1 MIYKKISQIAN
12 ALKVAKGNKVA
23 FKSVKYEYRNINDI
37 RMALKPLLFDN
48 AVCYIPTQTI
58 NNNVVTIE
66 STFVDLED
74 NDNFN
79 TSFSVIIDNH
89 DGMSREQAIGSASSY
104 AEKYLLSAL
113 FMLEDNTPD
122 VDSQE
127 VRERDATAI
136 EKAIAELQNCKTLEE
151 LSACCK
157 KYPQYINTPRFLAV
171 GKTKKSEL
179 CNNKNKS

>member
-12 ALKVAKGNKVA
+12 ILKVGKSNKVA
-23 FKSVKYEYRNINDI
+23 FKNVKYEYRNINDI
-37 RMALKPLLFDN
+37 RMALKPLLFEN
-48 AVCYIPTQTI
+48 AVCYIPTQTV

-113 FMLEDNTPD
+113 FMLENSTPD
-122 VDSQE
+122 IDSQE
-127 VRERDATAI
+127 IKERDATAI

-171 GKTKKSEL
+171 GKTKKNEL
-179 CNNKNKS
+179 CNKNKS

>member
-12 ALKVAKGNKVA
+12 DLKVAKGNKVA

-37 RMALKPLLFDN
+37 RMALKPLLFEN
-48 AVCYIPTQTI
+48 EVCYIPTQQI
-58 NNNVVTIE
+58 NNNIVTIE
-66 STFVDLED
+66 ATFVDLED

-127 VRERDATAI
+127 VKERDATAI
-136 EKAIAELQNCKTLEE
+136 EKAIAELQNCKTFEE

-171 GKTKKSEL
+171 GKTKKNEL
-179 CNNKNKS
+179 CNKNKS

>member
-12 ALKVAKGNKVA
+12 TLKVGKSNKIA
-23 FKSVKYEYRNINDI
+23 FKNVKYEYRNINDI
-37 RMALKPLLFDN
+37 RMALKPLLFEN
-48 AVCYIPTQTI
+48 GVCYIPTQTI
-58 NNNVVTIE
+58 NSNIVTIE
-66 STFVDLED
+66 ATFVDLED

-79 TSFSVIIDNH
+79 TSFSVMIGNH
-89 DGMSREQAIGSASSY
+89 EGMSREQAIGSASSY

-127 VRERDATAI
+127 VREQDAAAI
-136 EKAIAELQNCKTLEE
+136 ENAIAELQKANTLEE

-171 GKTKKSEL
+171 GKNKKNEL
-179 CNNKNKS
+179 CKNKS

>member
-12 ALKVAKGNKVA
+12 ALKVGKGNKVA
-23 FKSVKYEYRNINDI
+23 FKNVRYEYRNINDI
-37 RMALKPLLFDN
+37 RMALKPLLFEN

-113 FMLEDNTPD
+113 FMLEDSTPD
-122 VDSQE
+122 IDSQE
-127 VRERDATAI
+127 IKERDATAI
-136 EKAIAELQNCKTLEE
+136 ENAIAELQNCRSVEE

-171 GKTKKSEL
+171 GKIKKNEL
-179 CNNKNKS
+179 CNKNKS